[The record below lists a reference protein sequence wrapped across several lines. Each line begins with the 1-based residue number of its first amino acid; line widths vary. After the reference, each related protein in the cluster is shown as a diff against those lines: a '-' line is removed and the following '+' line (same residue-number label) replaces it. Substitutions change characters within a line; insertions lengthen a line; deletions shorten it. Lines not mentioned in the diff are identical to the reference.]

1 MNHPQKSIMKIL
13 GVIGSPRRNG
23 NTHILVS
30 RILEGA
36 EQEGAIVDTI
46 FLNDMNIRECDGCHV
61 CWKGRECSKND
72 DMNHIYPKIM
82 EADAII
88 FGTPV
93 YWYGPTALM
102 KAFIDRFVYFNCPE
116 NRAKIKGK
124 SAVIAIPYEEENPET
139 AAPVVDFFERCF
151 RYLEI
156 NLVGQIIAPGVTRRG
171 EILEKTERLE
181 EAFELGRRLAMGA
194 SSL

>member
-46 FLNDMNIRECDGCHV
+46 FLDDLSIRECDGCHV

-72 DMNHIYPKIM
+72 DMNNIYPKIM
-82 EADAII
+82 EADAIV